1 MRSILVDA
9 GPLIALFDKDDRH
22 HAAMRALFRDSAGR
36 LITTWPVVTETS
48 HMLDFDARA
57 QLDFFRWVA
66 AGGVV
71 VHEIPQEALGRI
83 IELVEKYGDRPMD
96 LADATL
102 VVAAEALGI
111 HEIVSID
118 RDFEIYRIAGRVP
131 FVNLYT
137 SSG

>member
-1 MRSILVDA
+1 
-9 GPLIALFDKDDRH
+9 LIALFDKDDGH
-22 HAAMRALFRDSAGR
+22 HAAIKRLLHDTAGR

-57 QLDFFRWVA
+57 QLDFYRWVA

-71 VHEIPQEALGRI
+71 VHEVPQEALGRI

-102 VVAAEALGI
+102 VVAAEALGTA
-111 HEIVSID
+111 EIVSID
-118 RDFEIYRIAGRVP
+118 RDFEIYRIAGSAR
-131 FVNLYT
+131 FQNLYVT
-137 SSG
+137 SE